1 MPRLTACYVDFQCA
15 ASYRIWRLLGLLG
28 LRELTDI
35 RPYSLDTDDGEPTN
49 PWDRTT
55 PSFGVELLAL
65 AEFARDAG
73 PEVHRAF
80 VDAAF
85 RLLHEPDG
93 PAEPASA
100 ESVLRLG
107 AEAGLDL
114 DRWATDSDRW
124 RAEVGLYHCEGEDE
138 LGVRGV
144 PSLVFDE
151 EHALLVTLD
160 EDITDP
166 DAAGRLLADLADL
179 ALQPIT
185 EVRKTV

>member
-1 MPRLTACYVDFQCA
+1 MPRLTACYVDFQDPGCL
-15 ASYRIWRLLGLLG
+15 RVWRWLGLLG
-28 LRELTDI
+28 IRERTDI

-73 PEVHRAF
+73 PSVHRAF

-85 RLLHEPDG
+85 RLVHEPAAG
-93 PAEPASA
+93 VEPGSA
-100 ESVLRLG
+100 ESMLLLG
-107 AEAGLDL
+107 TQAGLDL
-114 DRWATDSDRW
+114 DRWADDSERW

-144 PSLVFDE
+144 PSLVFDDA
-151 EHALLVTLD
+151 HAMQVSLSEDVTD
-160 EDITDP
+160 RE
-166 DAAGRLLADLADL
+166 AAVRLLADLADL
-179 ALQPIT
+179 AVQPVDDVHRT
-185 EVRKTV
+185 A